1 LHDPEALREEVHS
14 LNRKLDELRRLNQG
28 LTGKLGNLEI
38 ENSEYEKIIQEN
50 ECFWNIGSKSTDSTL
65 LANLKRECTKLE
77 EQLHTKQ
84 ESLEDAE
91 KNMKNTKLTE
101 LQIEV
106 EVLEEECRYL
116 QRIFKDMM
124 NDCDETENKG
134 HNELEEK
141 YYKQKNLIAYLD
153 SDNKEM
159 EIQLKIL
166 DEQNKA

>member
-28 LTGKLGNLEI
+28 LAGKLGNLEI

-84 ESLEDAE
+84 ENLEDAE

-106 EVLEEECRYL
+106 EVLEEEFRYL